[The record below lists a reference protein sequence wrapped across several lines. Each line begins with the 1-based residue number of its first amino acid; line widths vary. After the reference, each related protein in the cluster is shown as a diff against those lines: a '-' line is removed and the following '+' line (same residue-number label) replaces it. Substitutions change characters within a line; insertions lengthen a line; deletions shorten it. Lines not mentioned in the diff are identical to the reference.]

1 MDLKISQTM
10 RGQELKYWVA
20 FSKISKIGPVRFKR
34 LYDYFPSLKFAW
46 ESSIN
51 ELVKANIEPNVAQE
65 IIISRQEINPDYE
78 LEMLLRENIKVITI
92 KDENYPKLLKEI
104 YNPPPLLYYKG
115 NLEDIEPAISVVGT
129 RKISSYGKQITPL
142 IVKPLAENGIIIVSG
157 LAYGIDALAHKT
169 TVEANG
175 RTIAVLGS
183 GLDKAN
189 IYPASNRYL
198 AEKII
203 DSNGAVV
210 SEYPIGTLPL
220 KGNFPSRNRIIAGL
234 SLGTLIIEGS
244 EESGALITAQLALE
258 YNRDVFAV
266 PGNIY
271 QEYSKGPN
279 KLIKMGA
286 RPVLEANDILEALDF
301 QEIASYNKSKL
312 ALPENNEEK
321 VILENLKIE
330 PLHIDKIIRL
340 TGLNSA
346 VVSSTLTLMEMKGLV
361 KNLGG
366 MNYIA
371 SQ

>member
-1 MDLKISQTM
+1 MSNVNQN
-10 RGQELKYWVA
+10 ELKYWVA
-20 FSKISKIGPVRFKR
+20 FSKLNKIGPVRFKR
-34 LYDYFPSLKFAW
+34 INDHFPTLQSAW
-46 ESSIN
+46 ESSVAELIN
-51 ELVKANIEPNVAQE
+51 ANIEPNIAQE
-65 IIISRQEINPDYE
+65 IFISRQEINPDYE
-78 LEMLLRENIKVITI
+78 LEMLLQENINIITI
-92 KDENYPKLLKEI
+92 KDEKYPRLLKEI
-104 YNPPPLLYYKG
+104 YNPPALLYYKG
-115 NLEDIEPAISVVGT
+115 SLEDIEPAISVVGT
-129 RKISSYGKQITPL
+129 RKISSYGKQITPI
-142 IVKPLAENGIIIVSG
+142 IVQPLAQNGIIIVSG

-169 TVEANG
+169 TVEVNG

-198 AEKII
+198 ADKII
-203 DSNGAVV
+203 ENNGAVI

-234 SLGTLIIEGS
+234 SLGTLIIEGG

-258 YNRDVFAV
+258 HNRDVFAV

-286 RPVLEANDILEALDF
+286 RPVLESADILEALDF
-301 QEIASYNKSKL
+301 QEITSYNKTHQ
-312 ALPENNEEK
+312 AVAETEEEK
-321 VILENLKIE
+321 IILENLKTE
-330 PLHIDKIIRL
+330 PLHIDKIIQL

-346 VVSSTLTLMEMKGLV
+346 IISSTLTMMEMKGLV

-371 SQ
+371 MQ